1 MGTTDTKGNEVLAKL
16 KGNGQVAE
24 KKPQTLKEFLGS
36 KEVQGKIMAA
46 LPKLVNPDAFMMNA
60 YNIWSTDS
68 KLQQCTVKSFLQTLL
83 DAAKVGLMPNSPL
96 KHCDIIPYK
105 DHGVMTAHFQMEY
118 RGHVDL
124 ALRTGMYESIYAH
137 EVYPQD
143 EFEACYGLHK
153 NLVHVPSTEPIP
165 KGTKPT
171 YYYAVYKLKNGGY
184 DFVYWTRD
192 RMLGHRDRYSKSY
205 ISAKQYNK
213 EKDNT
218 WITDEIAMGKK
229 TMIIQ
234 VLNTAPKSI
243 EMVRALSTE
252 PGEEYLK
259 KEFFSKESDVLD
271 GVPDMTIQDAEVTET
286 VNKKTGEVTG
296 ATHEELKKEMNE
308 KPKKEHKVSKAE
320 DFINDEDIPGAITK

>member
-36 KEVQGKIMAA
+36 KAVQGKIMAA
-46 LPKLVNPDAFMMNA
+46 LPKIIKPEAFMMNA

-68 KLQQCTVKSFLQTLL
+68 KLQKCTVKSFLQALL
-83 DAAKVGLMPNSPL
+83 DSAKVGLMPNSPL

-143 EFEACYGLHK
+143 EFYACYGLHK
-153 NLVHVPSTEPIP
+153 DLQHVKSEDPIP
-165 KGTKPT
+165 EGTMPK
-171 YYYAVYKLKNGGY
+171 YYYAVYHLKNGGY
-184 DFVYWTRD
+184 DFEYWTRD
-192 RMLGHRDRYSKSY
+192 RMLKHRDKYSKAYRYDKTNNS
-205 ISAKQYNK
+205 
-213 EKDNT
+213 
-218 WITDEIAMGKK
+218 WVTDEIAMALK
-229 TMIIQ
+229 TMIIR
-234 VLNTAPKSI
+234 VLNIAPKSI

-252 PGEEYLK
+252 PEGDYLK
-259 KEFFSKESDVLD
+259 KDFFSKESDVLD